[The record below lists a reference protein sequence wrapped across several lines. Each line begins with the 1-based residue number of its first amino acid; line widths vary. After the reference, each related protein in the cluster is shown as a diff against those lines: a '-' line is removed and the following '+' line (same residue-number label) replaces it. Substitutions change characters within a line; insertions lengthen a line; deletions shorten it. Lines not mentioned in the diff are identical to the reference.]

1 MDKADADRCWAM
13 LALASPD
20 AVDLGRLDDFISRD
34 DSRGKKRS
42 QLLVAGLAAL
52 GRLDLS
58 AASRL
63 NRRYNLNIGR
73 TSNWSAMIDAAGVR
87 RQAGTVLVLA
97 GTGFQTRSMADVP
110 SAHLFHVV
118 AALRKSGQDFTARM
132 IAAEAL
138 SRT

>member
-1 MDKADADRCWAM
+1 M